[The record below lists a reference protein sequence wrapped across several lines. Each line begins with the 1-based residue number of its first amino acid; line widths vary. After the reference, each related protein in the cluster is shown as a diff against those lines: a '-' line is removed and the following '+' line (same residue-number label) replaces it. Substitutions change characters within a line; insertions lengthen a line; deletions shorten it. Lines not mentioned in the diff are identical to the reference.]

1 MTSLFQSVS
10 RRRSGLAVCLFGAAV
25 AGYLLHDPVRSG
37 LRWIKHSLVPVRVAH
52 PNYIYS
58 DRMNSIFAALETNA
72 PIVMLGDSRIEEG
85 PWAELFGNPKIS
97 NRGIS
102 GDTVEGVAGR
112 LTQAMPSDVQL
123 CILQIGFNDILQGV
137 APEIVA
143 ESYKVLIDEIR
154 ARKQSVI
161 LIMSTI
167 FGGRTYDSVNSRIR
181 QLNIR
186 LEAVANG
193 DDVLW
198 LDVNRRLSPNGY
210 LEAGFTND
218 DIHLNGIAYLS
229 VLKPLLD
236 PYIGSAHE

>member
-1 MTSLFQSVS
+1 MTSLYQCFCRS
-10 RRRSGLAVCLFGAAV
+10 RSGLAICLSGAAV
-25 AGYLLHDPVRSG
+25 AGYLLHDPLSTSLRS
-37 LRWIKHSLVPVRVAH
+37 IKHSLVPVRVAH
-52 PNYIYS
+52 PNYIYN
-58 DRMNSIFAALETNA
+58 DRMNSVFAALETNA

-85 PWAELFGNPKIS
+85 PWTELFGNPKIS

-112 LTQAMPSDVQL
+112 LIQALPSDAQL

-143 ESYKVLIDEIR
+143 RSYKVLIDVIR
-154 ARKQSVI
+154 ARKHSVI

-167 FGGRTYDSVNSRIR
+167 PGGRSYDSINGRIR
-181 QLNIR
+181 QLNTR
-186 LEAVANG
+186 LEAMANG

-198 LDVNRRLSPNGY
+198 LDVNRRLSPKGY

-236 PYIGSAHE
+236 PYIGGAHE